1 MTAAGRPRPDGAVGM
16 HAAEEFVGLSVCG
29 APFDVAELADAPHL
43 LIS

>member
-1 MTAAGRPRPDGAVGM
+1 MTAARPTRPDGAVGM
-16 HAAEEFVGLSVCG
+16 HAAEDLVGLSACG